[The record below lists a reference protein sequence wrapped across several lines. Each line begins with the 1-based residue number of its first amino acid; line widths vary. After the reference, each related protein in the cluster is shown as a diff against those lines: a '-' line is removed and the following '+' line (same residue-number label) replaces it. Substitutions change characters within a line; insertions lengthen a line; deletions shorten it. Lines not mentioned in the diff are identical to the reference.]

1 VDSGPIDR
9 RTNIL
14 SGLDL
19 STLSGLEIGPLDRP
33 LVRRTD
39 GQVFYIDHADT
50 PTLRVKY
57 AADPHVAVS
66 DLVEIDAVW
75 GEKTLLEALGRTVDY
90 VIASHVI
97 EHVPDLITWFAEV
110 RDVLAP
116 KGQLRLAVPDRRYTF
131 DFRRSETRLS
141 DVVNAWFMKAR
152 KPLPHSILDFFL
164 EVTEV
169 DVTRA
174 WRGGVV
180 DPKPIYTLESAL
192 SVAADAR
199 DHDAYHDVHCWV
211 FTTDSFVRLMA
222 RLAELGLVAFACRAF
237 FEPEPN
243 TLEFIVHLDRCDDL
257 AQAAASWKAIRAGSD
272 TQTSS
277 AVQMD
282 AARPRLLPRLPL
294 NSTRFAT
301 PPRGGQR
308 LRCKW
313 MPRCPRLLPRLPL
326 NSTRF
331 ATPPRGGQRLRC
343 ARSSAACDAVC
354 AIVAKM
360 DHNPFNVADAVA
372 LGSHRR
378 HGSVR
383 LSVGISRRLSVALWI
398 SATSDER
405 FGVRWA

>member
-1 VDSGPIDR
+1 M
-9 RTNIL
+9 
-14 SGLDL
+14 
-19 STLSGLEIGPLDRP
+19 
-33 LVRRTD
+33 
-39 GQVFYIDHADT
+39 
-50 PTLRVKY
+50 KY

-282 AARPRLLPRLPL
+282 AALSETIASLAAELDAIR
-294 NSTRFAT
+294 NSASWRAT
-301 PPRGGQR
+301 APVQMDAALSEAIASLAAELDAIRNSSSWRATAPVRALISS
-308 LRCKW
+308 LR
-313 MPRCPRLLPRLPL
+313 RSLR
-326 NSTRF
+326 NSR
-331 ATPPRGGQRLRC
+331 
-343 ARSSAACDAVC
+343 
-354 AIVAKM
+354 
-360 DHNPFNVADAVA
+360 
-372 LGSHRR
+372 
-378 HGSVR
+378 
-383 LSVGISRRLSVALWI
+383 
-398 SATSDER
+398 
-405 FGVRWA
+405 